1 MEKQSYRESLT
12 LAIIFLVVWS
22 TTFISLSRILNV
34 ESSESPDTSL
44 PRFLPSDTPILGKGI
59 WIWRLSECEA
69 GDLNAIITKLKNVG
83 IKWVALKG
91 GDGKYFWSHQFNPI
105 IIKQFQDN
113 GIKVLGW
120 QYIYAKAGAGPA
132 GTGGTPEEEAS
143 VALKILEVEPDGFI
157 IDVEDYYEG
166 GPNEAVI
173 YLEKI
178 RQKYPNN
185 FIAYTTYSTPEWHR
199 QIPYKEFGKYSNAVI
214 PQVYWGPQ
222 ITLEKIDAMIKWM
235 EDQWSTLYENLK
247 KEGNIDAVK
256 PLIPAGGVAIKDQK
270 LAGSEITRFCNLVYY
285 RGYYG
290 VSFWHYI
297 AFTDESWNAYMKA
310 PTPPL
315 KPNVDV
321 VLLID
326 RSGSMVW
333 EMDPTTGLW
342 YYSPQKMENTKWAA
356 KQFTDLMQIG
366 DRVGVVS
373 FATYVRVDYPLSEI
387 TSINTKIAVKDKID
401 QIYASGM
408 TAMGDGLRTAY
419 NQLVSYGDPS
429 HPWVIILMSNGWHNW
444 GVEHPYNVIPDLK
457 AKNIRVYTIGLGA
470 GADSTLLSYIASETG
485 GFYRFAPTSADLLAI
500 YNDIAARVAQAQTV
514 SSVSGLIAQ
523 GETKQISVDI
533 DSSIVQA
540 TFSISWVGSDL
551 DLTLLRPDGMLI
563 DPNVAAVDPNIEY
576 VEEARYEIYRIYNP
590 MPGTWQMSIMAIDVP
605 SQGES
610 FLAQVTGITSV
621 TLTLTTDKDSY
632 TYPEPIKIMVT
643 LEDTGVPLTGAG
655 VKAIVIRPDASQ
667 ISIILFDDGLDIHGD
682 TFANDGI
689 YTNYFRQF
697 NEDGSYTIKA
707 SATGKT
713 LLGENF
719 SRESQKTVLVSGVPA
734 DTMPPKT
741 TLFVGSP
748 QYVDSI
754 GNLYVTSATPFT
766 LTAVD
771 NNGVGSGV
779 AATAYRIYNATYST
793 GWITYTSPFNLVGL
807 ADGSYNIDYN
817 STDNAGN
824 VEPTNTAIVILDNTG
839 PSITIL
845 NPPIGWALQDGVTF
859 IASAIDSGSGVSS
872 LNISIREANGAE
884 GIPIGFEDLQPY
896 YNATTGEW
904 SLFFNTLRLPDGYY
918 VVFAEAADNLGNI
931 GSIIVPYSIR
941 NWAVIELLP
950 ASETNK
956 AGRTMPVKFALRIA
970 ASVDTNQPFVYNEE
984 LTIKIYATANPNEI
998 LQESTFGDTARDYRI
1013 SSVHYITNFKTLKTP
1028 MEYTV
1033 TIYRKDFEI
1042 GSFTF
1047 QTVK

>member
-1 MEKQSYRESLT
+1 
-12 LAIIFLVVWS
+12 
-22 TTFISLSRILNV
+22 
-34 ESSESPDTSL
+34 
-44 PRFLPSDTPILGKGI
+44 
-59 WIWRLSECEA
+59 
-69 GDLNAIITKLKNVG
+69 
-83 IKWVALKG
+83 
-91 GDGKYFWSHQFNPI
+91 
-105 IIKQFQDN
+105 
-113 GIKVLGW
+113 
-120 QYIYAKAGAGPA
+120 
-132 GTGGTPEEEAS
+132 
-143 VALKILEVEPDGFI
+143 
-157 IDVEDYYEG
+157 
-166 GPNEAVI
+166 
-173 YLEKI
+173 
-178 RQKYPNN
+178 
-185 FIAYTTYSTPEWHR
+185 
-199 QIPYKEFGKYSNAVI
+199 
-214 PQVYWGPQ
+214 
-222 ITLEKIDAMIKWM
+222 
-235 EDQWSTLYENLK
+235 
-247 KEGNIDAVK
+247 
-256 PLIPAGGVAIKDQK
+256 
-270 LAGSEITRFCNLVYY
+270 
-285 RGYYG
+285 
-290 VSFWHYI
+290 
-297 AFTDESWNAYMKA
+297 
-310 PTPPL
+310 
-315 KPNVDV
+315 
-321 VLLID
+321 
-326 RSGSMVW
+326 MVW

-342 YYSPQKMENTKWAA
+342 YYSPQKMENAKWAA

-366 DRVGVVS
+366 DKVGVVS
-373 FATYVRVDYPLSEI
+373 FASYVRVDYPLSEI
-387 TSINTKIAVKDKID
+387 TSIDTKIAVKGKID

-429 HPWVIILMSNGWHNW
+429 HPWAIILMSNGWHNW
-444 GVEHPYNVIPDLK
+444 GVEHPYDVIPDLK

-470 GADSTLLSYIASETG
+470 GADSTLLSYIASETC

-533 DSSIVQA
+533 DSSIAQA

-576 VEEARYEIYRIYNP
+576 IEEARYEIYRIYNP
-590 MPGTWQMSIMAIDVP
+590 MPGTWQMIITAIDVP

-734 DTMPPKT
+734 DTTPPKT
-741 TLFVGSP
+741 TLFIGSP

-754 GNLYVTSATPFT
+754 GNLYVTSATQFT
-766 LTAVD
+766 LTATD

-807 ADGSYNIDYN
+807 VDGSYNIDYN

-859 IASAIDSGSGVSS
+859 IASVVDSGSGVAS
-872 LNISIREANGAE
+872 LNFSIREANGGK
-884 GIPIGFEDLQPY
+884 GITIGFEDLQPY

-904 SLFFNTLRLPDGYY
+904 SLFFNTLQLPDGYY
-918 VVFAEAADNLGNI
+918 VVFAEATDNLGNI

-950 ASETNK
+950 ASENNK
-956 AGRTMPVKFALRIA
+956 AGRTMPVKFALRIS
-970 ASVDTNQPFVYNEE
+970 ASVDPNQPFVYNEE

-1028 MEYTV
+1028 TEYTV
-1033 TIYRKDFEI
+1033 EIYRKDFLI

-1047 QTVK
+1047 ETVK

>member
-1 MEKQSYRESLT
+1 
-12 LAIIFLVVWS
+12 
-22 TTFISLSRILNV
+22 
-34 ESSESPDTSL
+34 
-44 PRFLPSDTPILGKGI
+44 
-59 WIWRLSECEA
+59 
-69 GDLNAIITKLKNVG
+69 
-83 IKWVALKG
+83 
-91 GDGKYFWSHQFNPI
+91 
-105 IIKQFQDN
+105 
-113 GIKVLGW
+113 
-120 QYIYAKAGAGPA
+120 
-132 GTGGTPEEEAS
+132 
-143 VALKILEVEPDGFI
+143 
-157 IDVEDYYEG
+157 
-166 GPNEAVI
+166 
-173 YLEKI
+173 
-178 RQKYPNN
+178 
-185 FIAYTTYSTPEWHR
+185 
-199 QIPYKEFGKYSNAVI
+199 
-214 PQVYWGPQ
+214 
-222 ITLEKIDAMIKWM
+222 
-235 EDQWSTLYENLK
+235 
-247 KEGNIDAVK
+247 
-256 PLIPAGGVAIKDQK
+256 
-270 LAGSEITRFCNLVYY
+270 
-285 RGYYG
+285 
-290 VSFWHYI
+290 
-297 AFTDESWNAYMKA
+297 
-310 PTPPL
+310 
-315 KPNVDV
+315 
-321 VLLID
+321 
-326 RSGSMVW
+326 
-333 EMDPTTGLW
+333 
-342 YYSPQKMENTKWAA
+342 
-356 KQFTDLMQIG
+356 
-366 DRVGVVS
+366 
-373 FATYVRVDYPLSEI
+373 
-387 TSINTKIAVKDKID
+387 
-401 QIYASGM
+401 
-408 TAMGDGLRTAY
+408 
-419 NQLVSYGDPS
+419 
-429 HPWVIILMSNGWHNW
+429 
-444 GVEHPYNVIPDLK
+444 
-457 AKNIRVYTIGLGA
+457 
-470 GADSTLLSYIASETG
+470 
-485 GFYRFAPTSADLLAI
+485 
-500 YNDIAARVAQAQTV
+500 V

-533 DSSIVQA
+533 DSSIAQA

-576 VEEARYEIYRIYNP
+576 IEEARYEIYRIYNP
-590 MPGTWQMSIMAIDVP
+590 MPGTWQMIITAIDVP

-734 DTMPPKT
+734 DTTPPKT
-741 TLFVGSP
+741 TLFIGSP

-754 GNLYVTSATPFT
+754 GNLYVTSATQFT
-766 LTAVD
+766 LTATD

-807 ADGSYNIDYN
+807 VDGSYNIDYN

-839 PSITIL
+839 PSITML

-859 IASAIDSGSGVSS
+859 IASVVDSGSGVAS
-872 LNISIREANGAE
+872 LNFSIREANGGK
-884 GIPIGFEDLQPY
+884 GITIGFEDLQPY

-904 SLFFNTLRLPDGYY
+904 SLFFNTLQLPDGYY
-918 VVFAEAADNLGNI
+918 VVFAEATDNLGNI

-950 ASETNK
+950 ASENNK
-956 AGRTMPVKFALRIA
+956 AGRTMPVKFALRIS
-970 ASVDTNQPFVYNEE
+970 ASVDPNQPFVYNEE

-1028 MEYTV
+1028 TEYTV
-1033 TIYRKDFEI
+1033 EIYRKDFLI

-1047 QTVK
+1047 ETVK